1 MNRIIDS
8 VCKHK
13 KMIVIVS
20 VYLVMV
26 ILNFLTP
33 LIADDIE
40 YMYKTTSFST
50 ILHDEYMQYMN
61 WTGRSVVH
69 IIARLFLLMPKV
81 VFNFMNPLIYVLL
94 TLLIYKISTKDHENF
109 YVFKYLMINLL
120 IWLFI
125 PTFGQTI
132 LWETGAANYLWAA
145 SSSLASFSCIT
156 AIIQKVKNYH
166 SINHCKLSL

>member
-8 VCKHK
+8 ICKHK

-20 VYLVMV
+20 VYVVMV

-69 IIARLFLLMPKV
+69 IIARLFLLMPKI

-94 TLLIYKISTKDHENF
+94 TILIYKISTKD
-109 YVFKYLMINLL
+109 
-120 IWLFI
+120 
-125 PTFGQTI
+125 
-132 LWETGAANYLWAA
+132 
-145 SSSLASFSCIT
+145 
-156 AIIQKVKNYH
+156 
-166 SINHCKLSL
+166 